1 VKFPFYLLVKKE
13 YCLNT
18 LTDNALM
25 LKVRSGDLDKMG
37 LLFQRHH
44 RQLFGFLFHMSGQ
57 REASEDMMQNVFYR
71 MLRSRHTFTGEGEF
85 RTWMYHLARNVLKD
99 HLKQNRRRGNQYEIG
114 DYEERLAAGAAADE
128 QIERKFEIKA
138 LKQALENLGPESRE
152 VLVLSRFQ
160 ELKYAEIAEVLE
172 ISVGAVK
179 VRVHRA
185 IQQLRE
191 LYCQSETQ
199 NK

>member
-1 VKFPFYLLVKKE
+1 
-13 YCLNT
+13 
-18 LTDNALM
+18 M

-44 RQLFGFLFHMSGQ
+44 RPLYGFLFHMTQ
-57 REASEDMMQNVFYR
+57 QKEASEDMMQNVFYR
-71 MLRSRHTFTGEGEF
+71 MLRSRHTYTGEGEF

-99 HLKQNRRRGNQYEIG
+99 HWKQTRRRGGQQDITG
-114 DYEERLAAGAAADE
+114 YEERIPAGMAADE
-128 QIERKFEIKA
+128 QIERKLEIKA
-138 LKQALENLGPESRE
+138 LERALESLSPESRE

-160 ELKYAEIAEVLE
+160 EMKYAEIAEVLE

-179 VRVHRA
+179 VRVYRA
-185 IQQLRE
+185 MNELRSI
-191 LYCQSETQ
+191 YCQKETQ

>member
-1 VKFPFYLLVKKE
+1 
-13 YCLNT
+13 LNT
-18 LTDNALM
+18 LSDNALM

-37 LLFQRHH
+37 LLFQRYH
-44 RQLFGFLFHMSGQ
+44 RPLYGFLFHMTQQ
-57 REASEDMMQNVFYR
+57 REVSEDMMQNVFYR

-85 RTWMYHLARNVLKD
+85 RTWMYHLARNVVKD
-99 HLKQNRRRGNQYEIG
+99 HFKQTRRRGSHHEIS
-114 DYEERLAAGAAADE
+114 DYEERLPAGIAADE
-128 QIERKFEIKA
+128 QVERKLEIKA
-138 LKQALENLGPESRE
+138 LERALGNLSPENRE

-185 IQQLRE
+185 MHQLKE
-191 LYCQSETQ
+191 VYWHLETQ

>member
-1 VKFPFYLLVKKE
+1 
-13 YCLNT
+13 
-18 LTDNALM
+18 M

-37 LLFQRHH
+37 LLFQRYH
-44 RQLFGFLFHMSGQ
+44 RPLYGFLFHMTQQ

-99 HLKQNRRRGNQYEIG
+99 HLKQTRRRGNYQEIG
-114 DYEERLAAGAAADE
+114 GYEERIPSGMTADA
-128 QIERKFEIKA
+128 QIERKLEIKA
-138 LKQALENLGPESRE
+138 LEKALCNLSPESRE

-160 ELKYAEIAEVLE
+160 ELKYAEIAAVLE

-185 IQQLRE
+185 MSQLKE
-191 LYCQSETQ
+191 MYCQLEAQ

>member
-1 VKFPFYLLVKKE
+1 
-13 YCLNT
+13 
-18 LTDNALM
+18 M

-37 LLFQRHH
+37 LLFQRWH
-44 RQLFGFLFHMSGQ
+44 RPLYGFLFHMTQQ

-99 HLKQNRRRGNQYEIG
+99 HLRQTKRRGNQREIAG
-114 DYEERLAAGAAADE
+114 YEERLPAGLMADE
-128 QIERKFEIKA
+128 AIERKFEIKA
-138 LKQALENLGPESRE
+138 LERALGSLSPESRE

-160 ELKYAEIAEVLE
+160 ELKYAEIARVLE
-172 ISVGAVK
+172 ISEGAVK

-185 IQQLRE
+185 MSQLKEMYWR
-191 LYCQSETQ
+191 LETP

>member
-1 VKFPFYLLVKKE
+1 
-13 YCLNT
+13 
-18 LTDNALM
+18 M

-37 LLFQRHH
+37 LLFQRYH
-44 RQLFGFLFHMSGQ
+44 RQLYGFLFHMTQQ

-71 MLRSRHTFTGEGEF
+71 MLRSRHTFTGQGEF
-85 RTWMYHLARNVLKD
+85 RTWMYHLARNVVKD
-99 HLKQNRRRGNQYEIG
+99 FWKQTRRRGNYAEIS
-114 DYEERLAAGAAADE
+114 DYEERIPAGLAADE
-128 QIERKFEIKA
+128 QIERKLEIKA
-138 LKQALENLGPESRE
+138 LERALGNLSPENRE
-152 VLVLSRFQ
+152 VLVLARFQ

-185 IQQLRE
+185 IGQLKE
-191 LYCQSETQ
+191 IYWQLETQ